1 MITVALAEKEF
12 SVLASNFIQTINQA
26 LRTFVISGPLFY
38 LNNLKVN
45 CCYIS
50 TNATRRMSLLHPH
63 IAPQSWTDTMIQLSV
78 SNGFIDMQWQHVW
91 DKQDLWMFLDIENPP
106 TLMIILSPAA
116 NNIPEPVSHSQNHQN
131 ILKLFLLIF
140 TIYIILQCIKKCSL
154 FHFNSTSKVV
164 QEKGNYIRTPVY

>member
-1 MITVALAEKEF
+1 MTVSQVINRPKLYTLSGCELSKGEMITVALAEKEF
-12 SVLASNFIQTINQA
+12 SVLASNFIQSINQA

-78 SNGFIDMQWQHVW
+78 SNGFIDM
-91 DKQDLWMFLDIENPP
+91 
-106 TLMIILSPAA
+106 
-116 NNIPEPVSHSQNHQN
+116 
-131 ILKLFLLIF
+131 
-140 TIYIILQCIKKCSL
+140 
-154 FHFNSTSKVV
+154 
-164 QEKGNYIRTPVY
+164 